1 MVTTKPKEPGS
12 SSIKCPVLN
21 ATNYTVW
28 AIKMKIL
35 LKLHKVWDIVETEG
49 TDDEK
54 NNMAMALLVQSIPE
68 ALVLQVG
75 ELDTAKRVW
84 DAIKTR
90 HMGADRVKEA
100 RLQTLMAE
108 FDRLKMK
115 DNETIDEFTG
125 RISEISTKSAALG
138 EEIEE
143 SKLVKKF
150 LKSLP
155 PKKYIQIV
163 AALEQVLDLK
173 KTGFEDIIG

>member
-1 MVTTKPKEPGS
+1 MGDLTVSTSKPKETGS

-35 LKLHKVWDIVETEG
+35 LKLHKVWDIIEREDA
-49 TDDEK
+49 DDEK

-68 ALVLQVG
+68 TLVLQVR
-75 ELDTAKRVW
+75 ELDTAKKVW
-84 DAIKTR
+84 DAVKTR

-125 RISEISTKSAALG
+125 RISEISSKSAALG

-143 SKLVKKF
+143 PKLVKKF
-150 LKSLP
+150 
-155 PKKYIQIV
+155 
-163 AALEQVLDLK
+163 
-173 KTGFEDIIG
+173 